1 MKSSPTRFIILAA
14 ARTGSNLL
22 RDLVR
27 SHPAVFA
34 GSELFNPNLVK
45 QGVIP
50 WYELGSPSDEAAKI
64 NSDPE
69 LNRLRQVDPGKFID
83 TIVNI
88 THGWGYRVIGFKCM
102 YFFPTPEDP
111 AGRYL
116 INDKKLH
123 VIHLKRRNLL
133 RRLVSWERALATD
146 SWYLQRGESGPE
158 LPVVTLPIAKVVED
172 ITSIQSAQGHYDACF
187 KEHPML
193 EVFYEDLEQ
202 DPQAVGVRAL
212 NFLGLK
218 ASYKLD
224 IRLEK
229 TGVDTLREAIA
240 NYDELKSSLPQWAS
254 FFDE

>member
-50 WYELGSPSDEAAKI
+50 WYELGSPSDEAAKDQFRPGAESVAPGRPGEI
-64 NSDPE
+64 HRQ
-69 LNRLRQVDPGKFID
+69 NRKRHARLGLSRDRIQMHVLFS
-83 TIVNI
+83 N
-88 THGWGYRVIGFKCM
+88 
-102 YFFPTPEDP
+102 PEDP

-116 INDKKLH
+116 INDKNLH

-146 SWYLQRGESGPE
+146 SWYQTRGEAGPE

-172 ITSIQSAQGHYDACF
+172 ITSIESAQGHYDACF

-193 EVFYEDLEQ
+193 EVFYEDLERG
-202 DPQAVGVRAL
+202 P
-212 NFLGLK
+212 
-218 ASYKLD
+218 ASSRSP
-224 IRLEK
+224 RLEFS
-229 TGVDTLREAIA
+229 R
-240 NYDELKSSLPQWAS
+240 P
-254 FFDE
+254 